1 MTVLLGPQVH
11 GQIFLFER
19 RNSRK
24 QFRLRILRNNA
35 VCLSKSRATVFAR
48 SKRLSQTFRALL
60 VKIAPIRSFDG
71 FTLSSY
77 NDRVISPSGL
87 AEICERLEARQ
98 LPQGAWAYR
107 SGTQQAALEP
117 TCLALLALES
127 FGLSVWD
134 NGARFLVR
142 TQNPNGS
149 WPAFE
154 GDDMRGSWTTA
165 LALLVLRTSSEHAD
179 ALDKGWRWL
188 LQSKGRESNWFWK
201 WKFRTADR
209 HVQFDPDKYGWPWI
223 ADTNSWV
230 VPTAVSLIA
239 LKQRLRTT
247 CDPNS
252 RVRME
257 RGISMLLDRT
267 CPGGGWNAGNGVV
280 YGEPLAA
287 HPDATALALLALAG
301 EQSDSVVNRSL
312 SWLEE
317 SIRECDAP
325 WSLAWA
331 AMALTAH
338 GRSAVAPLRRLA
350 DTTVAHDADDAA
362 TLAAVVLAH
371 KSEAG
376 SHLFR

>member
-1 MTVLLGPQVH
+1 M
-11 GQIFLFER
+11 R
-19 RNSRK
+19 
-24 QFRLRILRNNA
+24 
-35 VCLSKSRATVFAR
+35 
-48 SKRLSQTFRALL
+48 
-60 VKIAPIRSFDG
+60 
-71 FTLSSY
+71 
-77 NDRVISPSGL
+77 
-87 AEICERLEARQ
+87 ERLASLQ
-98 LPQGAWAYR
+98 LPQGGWAYR

-117 TCLALLALES
+117 TCLALLAFES
-127 FGLSVWD
+127 YGLSVWD
-134 NGARFLVR
+134 NGIRFLVR

-154 GDDMRGSWTTA
+154 GDDQRGSWTTA
-165 LALLVLRTSSEHAD
+165 LALLALRDRSEQAD
-179 ALDKGWRWL
+179 ALDRGWRWL
-188 LQSKGRESNWFWK
+188 LKSKGKESNWFWK

-239 LKQRLRTT
+239 LKQRLQST
-247 CDPNS
+247 CDPYS
-252 RVRME
+252 RVRIE
-257 RGISMLLDRT
+257 RGVSMLLDRA

-317 SIRECDAP
+317 GISKCNAP

-331 AMALTAH
+331 VMALTAH
-338 GRSAVAPLRRLA
+338 GRPAAGPLRRLA
-350 DTTVAHDADDAA
+350 DSVVAHDVDNAA
-362 TLAAVVLAH
+362 TLAAVVLAYQ
-371 KSEAG
+371 SEA
-376 SHLFR
+376 SSQLFWVSS